1 MRIGIDLGG
10 TKTEI
15 LALGDDDRTLVRRRV
30 PTPSSSAEAI
40 VATIAQLVADAE
52 RELGRP
58 GTVGVATPGSLSP
71 RTGVLRGS
79 NTVALNGRRLV
90 DELTLALAREVRIAN
105 DANCFALSE
114 AIDGAAA
121 GAGIVFGV
129 IVGTGC
135 GGGLV
140 IDGRIVTGAHAIA
153 GEWGHNPLPWPTDAE
168 RPGPACWCGKHGCI
182 ETWISGPALLADHRH
197 HGHDAPDVQ
206 AIVAAAQSGSSPA
219 IATLQR
225 HADRFARALA
235 TVIDVV
241 DPHVV
246 VLGGGISNV
255 ATLYRDLP
263 ARLSSWVFADEV
275 HTRIVPPVHG
285 DSSGVRGAARLW
297 P

>member
-15 LALGDDDRTLVRRRV
+15 LALGDDDRTLLRRRV
-30 PTPSSSAEAI
+30 PTPASSAEAI

-52 RELGRP
+52 AELGQG
-58 GTVGVATPGSLSP
+58 GTVGLATPGSLSP
-71 RTGVLRGS
+71 KTGVLRGS
-79 NTVALNGRRLV
+79 NTVVLNGRRLA
-90 DELTLALAREVRIAN
+90 DELATALAREVRIAN

-140 IDGRIVTGAHAIA
+140 IDGRIVNGAHAIA

-168 RPGPACWCGKHGCI
+168 RPGPTCWCGKTGCI
-182 ETWISGPALLADHRH
+182 ETWISGPGLLADHRR
-197 HGHDAPDVQ
+197 HGHEAADVP
-206 AIVAAAQSGSSPA
+206 AIVAAAQGGASA
-219 IATLQR
+219 AVATLQR

-255 ATLYRDLP
+255 ASLYRELP
-263 ARLSSWVFADEV
+263 ARLATWVFADEV